1 MQHKID
7 CIHHPGHWPYF
18 RWPAATGWS
27 DVFACLCMSF
37 VCSLYLCL
45 CMFLHL
51 FVFAFAFVSKEDG
64 ARVSDGRS
72 VRGRTGWLTQT
83 ICSQTAP
90 THRFTATFG
99 GKSGPNGFLCG
110 KVTLPFLA
118 DGLGI
123 WNSHEMKLIEFSQSI

>member
-1 MQHKID
+1 MTASTIL
-7 CIHHPGHWPYF
+7 
-18 RWPAATGWS
+18 ATGLTS
-27 DVFACLCMSF
+27 VGQLQLVGQIYLHVFVCLLFVVFIFVFACF
-37 VCSLYLCL
+37 YTCL
-45 CMFLHL
+45 FLNLHL
-51 FVFAFAFVSKEDG
+51 CQKKLAQEFLMV
-64 ARVSDGRS
+64 GRS

-90 THRFTATFG
+90 THRFTPTFG

-118 DGLGI
+118 DGLGN